1 MIGVNVAKA
10 EKIIWMVYAEIKA
23 GSDPCATDYEQE
35 AISRTQTF
43 TA

>member
-23 GSDPCATDYEQE
+23 GVILCYGLLTRGNQ
-35 AISRTQTF
+35 
-43 TA
+43 